1 MRWITKVESG
11 KARSRKRAA
20 VYCQVSTDKE
30 DQLDSLENQMK
41 SFQLRIQQHKDWN
54 LVNIYTDEG
63 ISGTSIRHRVQFLE
77 MQVRRAFLYQEA
89 SSFPSVTSTGGQN
102 PPIEQF
108 CGHQGLMIN
117 SAGKPGAGKANS
129 TLRTFSSLSVS
140 NFPEPLSSH
149 WKIRTSSFTFQNS
162 ITGSQRNHWK

>member
-30 DQLDSLENQMK
+30 DQLDSLQNQMK
-41 SFQLRIQQHKDWN
+41 SFQLRIQQNKDWN

-77 MQVRRAFLYQEA
+77 MIDGVPIYCVTTVRLE
-89 SSFPSVTSTGGQN
+89 PSRRG
-102 PPIEQF
+102 
-108 CGHQGLMIN
+108 
-117 SAGKPGAGKANS
+117 
-129 TLRTFSSLSVS
+129 
-140 NFPEPLSSH
+140 
-149 WKIRTSSFTFQNS
+149 
-162 ITGSQRNHWK
+162 